1 MPQGGEVP
9 CSSSQ
14 SEHDSLEF
22 NLRFL
27 YALNPCIFSAYLLGA
42 FEAMSG
48 PVASMW
54 PWNQQRIIFMK
65 PVTQHGE
72 RPRW

>member
-1 MPQGGEVP
+1 MLDSPVKHGLQSMWVKHVGFSFVTSEPQRGEVP

-27 YALNPCIFSAYLLGA
+27 YALNSCIFSAYLLGA
-42 FEAMSG
+42 FEAIQ
-48 PVASMW
+48 A
-54 PWNQQRIIFMK
+54 Q
-65 PVTQHGE
+65 
-72 RPRW
+72 